1 MKKILAIVL
10 VMCLLCITAI
20 GTTLS
25 YFTDTDMDK
34 NTMVVGNV
42 KIEQVEQK
50 RDENGNLVNLVADNN
65 NVTSLGKLYP
75 YIGTVTTT
83 DGWFDTAKNAV
94 DKIVTVKNIG
104 SEAAYIRTLF
114 AFEAVGGADPI
125 DSATKKIHVNYSDAS
140 VGEWKYMG
148 SFEIENDTTYFVY
161 SFTYKDIV
169 AGKTN
174 TTTVETAPS
183 LKQIA
188 LDCSVGNEFAG
199 QIEGS
204 YDILVVSQAVQ
215 AIGFENAATAF
226 VEAFGALNAEWFTP
240 PTTP

>member
-50 RDENGNLVNLVADNN
+50 RDENGDLVTLVADSN

-114 AFEAVGGADPI
+114 AFEAVDGQNPVG
-125 DSATKKIHVNYSDAS
+125 TKILVNYSDAT
-140 VGEWKYMG
+140 VGKWDFMG
-148 SFEIENDTTYFVY
+148 SFAIENDTTYYVY
-161 SFTYKDIV
+161 SFTYAAAV
-169 AGKTN
+169 AGKETEE
-174 TTTVETAPS
+174 VVTAPS

-188 LDCSVGNEFAG
+188 LNNNVGSEFAT
-199 QIEGS
+199 QIVGS
-204 YDILVVSQAVQ
+204 YDILVLSQAVQ
-215 AIGFENAATAF
+215 TQGFSGADVALNTAF
-226 VEAFGALNAEWFTP
+226 GEVNSTNALKWFTQN
-240 PTTP
+240 